1 MSNREKWI
9 LTFNKAAKSSNK
21 LFTPLT
27 LLGFIFFLTFN
38 IGFISLA
45 LWLDT
50 LLKLPGYLPSPWG
63 KIIAA
68 PVILFGL
75 FFMSWSVGNFLKAR
89 GTPVPFNP
97 PKILVIAGPYAYTR
111 NPMMT
116 GLFGLLFGLGLLFN
130 SIMLTFVITPL
141 IIFIA
146 VLQIKKIEEPEL
158 EMRFG
163 NDYLEYKK
171 RVPMFVPRW
180 KGRD

>member
-9 LTFNKAAKSSNK
+9 LTFNKAAKTSNK
-21 LFTPLT
+21 MLTPLT
-27 LLGFIFFLTFN
+27 LLGFAFFLTFN

-45 LWLDT
+45 LWLDR
-50 LLKLPGYLPSPWG
+50 LLKLPAYLPSPWN
-63 KIIAA
+63 KIVAA
-68 PVILFGL
+68 PLLIVGL
-75 FFMSWSVGNFLKAR
+75 FFMIWSVGNFIKAK

-116 GLFGLLFGLGLLFN
+116 GLFGLLFGLGVLWN

-141 IIFIA
+141 IVIIA

-163 NDYLEYKK
+163 SDYQDYKK

-180 KGRD
+180 RRE

>member
-27 LLGFIFFLTFN
+27 LLGFVFFLSFN
-38 IGFISLA
+38 IGFIALA
-45 LWLDT
+45 LWLDR
-50 LLKLPGYLPSPWG
+50 LLKLPVYLPSPWE

-68 PVILFGL
+68 PLIFIGL

-116 GLFGLLFGLGLLFN
+116 GLFGLLFGLGVLWN

-141 IIFIA
+141 IVVIA
-146 VLQIKKIEEPEL
+146 VMQIKKIEEPEL

-163 NDYLEYKK
+163 NDYLEYKN
-171 RVPMFVPRW
+171 RVPMFVPRF
-180 KGRD
+180 KLE